1 MNTQIIITLDSNIAE
16 FANSFSEKVNKPISE
31 IIENYFITLQN
42 NNNDISDLPQDLA
55 ELYGIF
61 EGIETPDKK
70 ELRRMFHDKD
80 NY

>member
-1 MNTQIIITLDSNIAE
+1 MNTQITITLDSNVAE
-16 FANSFSEKVNKPISE
+16 FANSFSERTNKPLSE

-42 NNNDISDLPQDLA
+42 NNTSDLPQDLA

-61 EGIETPDKK
+61 EGIETPNKK